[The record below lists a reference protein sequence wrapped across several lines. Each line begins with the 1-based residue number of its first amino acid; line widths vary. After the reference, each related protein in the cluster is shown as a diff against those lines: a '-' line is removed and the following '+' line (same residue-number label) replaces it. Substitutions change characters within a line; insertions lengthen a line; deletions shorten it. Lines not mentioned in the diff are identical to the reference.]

1 MTAQEIISTLK
12 QKKFK
17 ITKVRSGIVSQFTQ
31 AKSPVAAKDLLEFFH
46 EQGMKNNERSSTPNK
61 TTIYRELAFLLSQNI
76 IKEIEFGEGQK
87 RYELE
92 DFKHH
97 HHLICLKCRKVEDIE
112 LETDLDKEEARFL
125 KENGFK
131 VVNHSLEFFGY
142 CKNCR
147 E

>member
-1 MTAQEIISTLK
+1 MTDQEIISTLK

-17 ITKVRSGIVSQFTQ
+17 ITKVRSGIVTRFTQ
-31 AKSPVAAKDLLEFFH
+31 AKSPIAAKDLLEYFH
-46 EQGMKNNERSSTPNK
+46 QQGMKINK
-61 TTIYRELAFLLSQNI
+61 TTVYRELAFLLSENI

-97 HHLICLKCRKVEDIE
+97 HHLICLKCRKVEDVE
-112 LETDLDKEEARFL
+112 LKTDLNKEETRFL

-142 CKNCR
+142 CKNCQI
-147 E
+147 

>member
-1 MTAQEIISTLK
+1 MDESEIISTLRE
-12 QKKFK
+12 QKFK
-17 ITKVRSGIVSQFTQ
+17 ITKVRSGIVGQFTE
-31 AKSPVAAKDLLEFFH
+31 AKSPLSAKDLLDYFH
-46 EQGMKNNERSSTPNK
+46 SIGLKINK
-61 TTIYRELAFLLSQNI
+61 TTVYRELAFLLTENV

-112 LETDLDKEEARFL
+112 LKTDLDKEEARFL

-142 CKNCR
+142 CKNCQK
-147 E
+147 

>member
-1 MTAQEIISTLK
+1 MTDQEIISTLK

-17 ITKVRSGIVSQFTQ
+17 ITKVRSGIVSQFTE

-46 EQGMKNNERSSTPNK
+46 NQGLKINK
-61 TTIYRELAFLLSQNI
+61 TTVYRELAFLLSENI

-112 LETDLDKEEARFL
+112 LKTDLDREEARFL

-147 E
+147 D

>member
-1 MTAQEIISTLK
+1 MGE
-12 QKKFK
+12 
-17 ITKVRSGIVSQFTQ
+17 
-31 AKSPVAAKDLLEFFH
+31 
-46 EQGMKNNERSSTPNK
+46 
-61 TTIYRELAFLLSQNI
+61 NI

-97 HHLICLKCRKVEDIE
+97 HHLICLKCRKVDDIE
-112 LETDLDKEEARFL
+112 LKTDLEKEEKRFL

-142 CKNCR
+142 CQNCQK
-147 E
+147 

>member
-1 MTAQEIISTLK
+1 MTDIEIISTLK

-17 ITKVRSGIVSQFTQ
+17 ITKVRSGIVGQFSV
-31 AKSPVAAKDLLEFFH
+31 AKSPLSAKELLDFFH
-46 EQGMKNNERSSTPNK
+46 STGLKINK
-61 TTIYRELAFLLSQNI
+61 TTVYRELTFLLTENI

-112 LETDLDKEEARFL
+112 LKTDLENEEKRFL

-131 VVNHSLEFFGY
+131 VINHSLEFFGY
-142 CKNCR
+142 CKNCQ
-147 E
+147 EKI

>member
-1 MTAQEIISTLK
+1 MTDQEIISTLK

-17 ITKVRSGIVSQFTQ
+17 ITKVRSGIVTQFTQ
-31 AKSPVAAKDLLEFFH
+31 AKSPIAAKDLLEYFH
-46 EQGMKNNERSSTPNK
+46 QQGMKINK
-61 TTIYRELAFLLSQNI
+61 TTVYRELAFLLSENI

-97 HHLICLKCRKVEDIE
+97 HHLICLKCRKVEDVE
-112 LETDLDKEEARFL
+112 LKTDLNKEETRFL

-142 CKNCR
+142 CKNCQI
-147 E
+147 

>member
-1 MTAQEIISTLK
+1 MTDIEIISTLK

-17 ITKVRSGIVSQFTQ
+17 ITKVRSGIVGQFSV
-31 AKSPVAAKDLLEFFH
+31 AKSPLSAKELLDFFH
-46 EQGMKNNERSSTPNK
+46 STGLQINK
-61 TTIYRELAFLLSQNI
+61 TTVYRELTFLLAENI

-97 HHLICLKCRKVEDIE
+97 HHLICLKCRRVEDVE
-112 LETDLDKEEARFL
+112 LKTDLENEEKRFL

-131 VVNHSLEFFGY
+131 VINHSLEFFGY
-142 CKNCR
+142 CKSCQ
-147 E
+147 EKI

>member
-1 MTAQEIISTLK
+1 MTDQEILSTLK

-17 ITKVRSGIVSQFTQ
+17 ITKVRSGIITLFTQ
-31 AKSPVAAKDLLEFFH
+31 AKSPLAAKELLDYFH
-46 EQGMKNNERSSTPNK
+46 SIGLNINK
-61 TTIYRELAFLLSQNI
+61 TTVYRELAFLLGENI

-97 HHLICLKCRKVEDIE
+97 HHLICLKCRKVDDIE
-112 LETDLDKEEARFL
+112 LKTDLEKEEKRFL

-142 CKNCR
+142 CQNCQK
-147 E
+147 